1 MLHFVHLRPWNIETS
16 PVGEE
21 LKRLGI
27 AHRFLIAP
35 VNLRYR
41 SRIELLLRIYPTL
54 LFKML
59 VVAIQS
65 LISSQP
71 RPDAVLVSSDVEAL
85 VFGAIR
91 TLTRRRTLIVFQTLI
106 ITQRKSRIAN
116 ALYLAYY
123 RFIMAAIDLGICH
136 ARAELSTYGVLFPR
150 HAHKLVFVPYG
161 ITVDNR
167 DALAATPPLGDGLPM
182 IVTAGR
188 SGRDYPIL
196 AQAIIGLPC
205 RLKIICDVAASLA
218 GIPFS
223 NQIEIMDHCFD
234 DDYLKTLASA
244 AFVVL
249 PLRVDDISAGQMV
262 LLQAAALGRAVIITR
277 TNTTVDYAIHE
288 QDALLVDIG
297 SISSLRDAIVRL
309 LHDPVLCNQLGAAA
323 SDRFNRDH
331 SVEAYV
337 RRVVSIVN
345 TRCSDAQ

>member
-1 MLHFVHLRPWNIETS
+1 MLHFVHLRSWNIETS
-16 PVGEE
+16 PIAKE

-41 SRIELLLRIYPTL
+41 SRIELLLRIYPI
-54 LFKML
+54 LFCKVL
-59 VVAIQS
+59 VVAVQS
-65 LISSQP
+65 LMFSRP
-71 RPDAVLVSSDVEAL
+71 RPDAVVVSSDVEAL

-91 TLTRRRTLIVFQTLI
+91 ILTRRRTLIVFQTLI

-123 RFIMAAIDLGICH
+123 GLIMATIDLGICH
-136 ARAELSTYGVLFPR
+136 ARAELSTYGGLFPR
-150 HAHKLVFVPYG
+150 HADKLVFVPFG

-167 DALAATPPLGDGLPM
+167 DALAATPTLGDGVPV

-188 SGRDYPIL
+188 SGRDYPTL

-205 RLKIICDVAASLA
+205 RLKIICDIAASLV
-218 GIPFS
+218 GVPS
-223 NQIEIMDHCFD
+223 SSQIEVMDHCFD
-234 DDYLKTLASA
+234 DDYLTTLAGA

-249 PLRVDDISAGQMV
+249 PLGVDDISAGQMV

-288 QDALLVDIG
+288 QDALLVNIG
-297 SISSLRDAIVRL
+297 SISALRDAIVRL
-309 LHDPVLCNQLGAAA
+309 LHDPALCDQLGAAA

-331 SVEAYV
+331 SVGAYV
-337 RRVVSIVN
+337 RRIVSIIN